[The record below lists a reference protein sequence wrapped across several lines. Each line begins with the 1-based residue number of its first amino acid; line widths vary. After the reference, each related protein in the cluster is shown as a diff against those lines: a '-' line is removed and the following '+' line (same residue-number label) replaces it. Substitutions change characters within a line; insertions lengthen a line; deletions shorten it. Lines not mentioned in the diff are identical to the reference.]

1 MAHLTTLDTSAGRAS
16 LPLVASSQPTIPIV
30 FEFITGS
37 EFILAPGLL
46 QDHGVG
52 FYAEPVPKGRAWLIF
67 AALSPPLF
75 VRLERRGAVFGAFFR
90 SQCLTTAGRSA
101 LI

>member
-1 MAHLTTLDTSAGRAS
+1 MWFAWTTIDSDVT
-16 LPLVASSQPTIPIV
+16 
-30 FEFITGS
+30 FTGS